1 MKKLFAIIIIIIG
14 LIVNQDFANALMP
27 AELVS
32 FEGKCTK
39 EKIYLEW
46 STASELNLNNFEIY
60 RAQFNDTSPLEFVKI
75 DEMKA
80 KGTSSTLTKYGPIID
95 SNVSSNLYYCYKLKL
110 IDKDGASSNSNEI
123 VLFVEKDTSLSIN
136 EFDTEISFDVF
147 NNSSL
152 IRISSSIP
160 IDFDL
165 NLFTY
170 DGRFV
175 EKIKNYSNFVGVDEI
190 SLLTCLKQN
199 GVYFI
204 ELRSKNKR
212 IIRKLVVN

>member
-1 MKKLFAIIIIIIG
+1 MKKLYALFLIFIGII
-14 LIVNQDFANALMP
+14 VTQYFANALMP

-32 FEGKCTK
+32 FDGKCSK
-39 EKIYLEW
+39 EKISLEW
-46 STASELNLNNFEIY
+46 STASELNLNNFELY
-60 RAQFNDTSPLEFVKI
+60 RAQYNNASPLDFIKI
-75 DEMKA
+75 NEVKA
-80 KGTSSTLTKYGPIID
+80 KGISSTLTKYGPIID
-95 SNVSSNLYYCYKLKL
+95 SNVSANLHYCYKLKM
-110 IDKDGASSNSNEI
+110 IDKDGASSYSNEI
-123 VLFVEKDTSLSIN
+123 VLFVEKDTSLSIH
-136 EFDTEISFDVF
+136 ECDTEISFDVF
-147 NNSSL
+147 NNSSV

-212 IIRKLVVN
+212 IIKKLVVN